1 MFSTHLSLQKPNL
14 FLLLLSLVLTS
25 CGGGSAGNTGQ
36 VKFSI
41 TDAPVDSAEK
51 VVIHFDSVT
60 LHGPNG
66 NIPVSIVDPVTA
78 DTGRD
83 IDLLLLQSGQWTG
96 LFDKEVSA
104 GHYSWIR
111 LWLDLEKS
119 YIQIAGSQYAL
130 RCTSCENSG
139 YRINTSFNVEADST
153 LTMMLDF
160 DLRKSITDPNGSSP
174 DYILRPTVRMVNTAA
189 SGAIT
194 GNVDPTLITLLGSN
208 NCSVYVFSGHDA
220 QLDDVYIPISDTL
233 PEIQNNPVST
243 EKVSNIGSYSYTAG
257 FLPEGSYTIAVTCDG
272 MNDSAALNDI
282 LTFSEAQNIIVA
294 AGTTTTANFLSP

>member
-1 MFSTHLSLQKPNL
+1 MFSTHLSMQTTYL

-25 CGGGSAGNTGQ
+25 CGGGSTDNTGQ

-41 TDAPVDSAEK
+41 TDAPIDSAEK

-66 NIPVSIVDPVTA
+66 DNRVSIVDPETIN
-78 DTGRD
+78 DGRD

-96 LFDKEVSA
+96 LFDTEVTA

-139 YRINTSFNVEADST
+139 YRINTSFDVEADST

-160 DLRKSITDPNGSSP
+160 DLRKSITDPDGP
-174 DYILRPTVRMVNTAA
+174 ALDYILRPTVRMVNSAA

-194 GNVDPTLITLLGSN
+194 GNVDPTLITLLGN
-208 NCSVYVFSGHDA
+208 DNCSIYVFDGHDA
-220 QLDDVYIPISDTL
+220 QLDDVYIPISDAI
-233 PEIQNNPVST
+233 PEIQNNPVSST
-243 EKVSNIGSYSYTAG
+243 KVANISPYSYTAA
-257 FLPEGSYTIAVTCDG
+257 FLPEGSYTIAVTCDTES
-272 MNDSAALNDI
+272 DSAATDDT
-282 LTFSEAQNIIVA
+282 LTFSEAQNIIVT
-294 AGTTTTANFLSP
+294 AGTTTTANFLLP